1 MKKLLVVAVAA
12 FAAGAS
18 VPAFAG
24 GCGGGNCAAK
34 DSCGFACENPCPLAQ
49 DANTLRGL
57 GRESLGVS
65 TSVRASVSTM
75 VQRNL
80 SRV

>member
-1 MKKLLVVAVAA
+1 MKKLLVLAIVA
-12 FAAGAS
+12 FAAGAA

-24 GCGGGNCAAK
+24 GCCGGGAAK
-34 DSCGFACENPCPLAQ
+34 NACGFDCENPCPLAQ

-57 GRESLGVS
+57 GRESIGFS
-65 TSVRASVSTM
+65 TSIRASVSTM

-80 SRV
+80 ARV